1 MEPKPFEFVAHTAD
15 VAALI
20 RGHDLEDVLR
30 NAAAAFYS
38 LAMGERSIAATL
50 RHRVAITSVDNDALL
65 VDWLNELI
73 YLLFVDHLAFS
84 QFQFEE
90 VVDGR
95 LRVNC
100 HGQHL
105 LPCQL
110 HLIREVK
117 AATYHMAHLEPYPG
131 GLAARI
137 VFDV

>member
-1 MEPKPFEFVAHTAD
+1 MEPKPFDFVAHTAD

-20 RGHDLEDVLR
+20 RGHDLEDVLS
-30 NAAAAFYS
+30 NAAAALYS
-38 LAMGERSIAATL
+38 LAMGERSIAANL
-50 RHRVAITSVDNDALL
+50 CRSVAIASVDNDALL

-90 VVDGR
+90 LIDGH
-95 LRVNC
+95 LRANC
-100 HGQHL
+100 HGQHF

-110 HLIREVK
+110 HIVREVK
-117 AATYHMAHLEPYPG
+117 AATYHMAHLEPYRN
-131 GLAARI
+131 GLIARI

>member
-15 VAALI
+15 VAALV

-38 LAMGERSIAATL
+38 LAMGERSIAATFC
-50 RHRVAITSVDNDALL
+50 RSVAITSVDDDALL

-90 VVDGR
+90 LVDGR
-95 LRVNC
+95 LRATC
-100 HGQHL
+100 YGQHF
-105 LPCQL
+105 LPCQPHIL
-110 HLIREVK
+110 REVK
-117 AATYHMAHLEPYPG
+117 AATYHMAHLEPDRG
-131 GLAARI
+131 GLTARI

>member
-1 MEPKPFEFVAHTAD
+1 MESKPFEFVAHTAD
-15 VAALI
+15 VAALV

-50 RHRVAITSVDNDALL
+50 CRSVAITSVDNDALL

-73 YLLFVDHLAFS
+73 YLLFVDHQAFS
-84 QFQFEE
+84 QFEFDELA
-90 VVDGR
+90 DGR

-110 HLIREVK
+110 HLKREVK
-117 AATYHMAHLEPYPG
+117 AATYHMAHLAPDRD
-131 GLAARI
+131 GLIARI